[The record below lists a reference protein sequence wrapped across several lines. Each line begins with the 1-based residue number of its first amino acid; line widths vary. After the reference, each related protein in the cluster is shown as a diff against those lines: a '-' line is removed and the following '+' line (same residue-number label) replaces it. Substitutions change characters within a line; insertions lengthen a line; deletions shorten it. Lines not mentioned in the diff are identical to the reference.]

1 MSSQLPEPEYTFK
14 ILIIGDSGV
23 GKSALLLRF
32 TENTYLERF
41 NTTIGVDFKFRTIF
55 VEDKAVKLQIWDT
68 SGQERFRAITSSYYR
83 NIQGIIIMYD
93 ITSQTSFDNIER
105 WIHQCD
111 QYSTEGVNKM
121 IVGNKTDLDKS
132 RVVPECTAKEFA
144 ECRGMPY
151 LETSVKEN
159 SQVDEVFCILAEDI
173 INSWDMVT
181 DIDETCDPNITLS
194 ANGPVRKP
202 CCRV

>member
-1 MSSQLPEPEYTFK
+1 MSSHLPEPDFTFK

-41 NTTIGVDFKFRTIF
+41 NTTIGVDF
-55 VEDKAVKLQIWDT
+55 WDT

-83 NIQGIIIMYD
+83 NIHGIIIMYD
-93 ITSQTSFDNIER
+93 ITSQTSFNNLER
-105 WIHQCD
+105 WLHQCE
-111 QYSTEGVNKM
+111 QYSTDGVNKM
-121 IVGNKTDLDKS
+121 IVGNKTDLDEH
-132 RVVPECTAKEFA
+132 RVVSESTAKA
-144 ECRGMPY
+144 YADGRGMPY

-159 SQVDEVFCILAEDI
+159 SQVDDAFCVLAEEI

-181 DIDETCDPNITLS
+181 DIDEACDPNITLS
-194 ANGPVRKP
+194 ANGPVKKP